1 MVSILDIL
9 RRLIDHDV
17 EFVLIGGMAAVAFGS
32 SLTTEDL
39 DVAAPLT
46 EQNAARLLAALKDIN
61 PRHRMNPM
69 LTALTETPAS
79 LSKFENLYL
88 VTDLGQ
94 LDVLARIAGIGPYPD
109 VRRASVEIDF
119 HGRKV
124 HILGLE
130 ALIRSKE
137 ALNRQKDLPAI
148 VHLKAILE
156 RTRGGKAKNR
166 KKI

>member
-1 MVSILDIL
+1 LVSILDIL

-17 EFVLIGGMAAVAFGS
+17 EFVLVGGMAAIAFGS

-46 EQNAARLLAALKDIN
+46 EQNAARLLAALADIH

-69 LTALTETPAS
+69 LKALTETPAS
-79 LSKFENLYL
+79 LAKFENLYL

-94 LDVLARIAGIGPYPD
+94 LDVLVRIAGIGAYPD
-109 VRRASVEIDF
+109 VLRSAVEVDF
-119 HGRKV
+119 RGRTIR
-124 HILGLE
+124 ILNIE

-137 ALNRQKDLPAI
+137 ALDRPKDRPTI

-156 RTRGGKAKNR
+156 RTRRGKG
-166 KKI
+166 